1 MDPFIFSGTDIAIGF
16 IYLII
21 LLGIAFSIRNKNKE
35 NPAYSYFIPN
45 LLFKLFFGV
54 FFGITFMIILGYGGD
69 TLAYYQSATKLHNL
83 FFEHPIG
90 YFKEL
95 FSTPDRHS
103 MGTHFTSSTGY
114 PPGWIYYEPES
125 FFVAKL
131 YSVLSIL
138 TFKSYTAITL
148 LSSYFAAIAS
158 FKLFQIVYNFKF
170 AKIRMLAL
178 ATMFIPTVAF
188 WCTGMSKDTVV
199 LGVFYIMLYH
209 IFAYFDPERK
219 FTLKNFIYLLLF
231 GFLIYH
237 IRPFMISAMLPP
249 LLFGFSI
256 GYINTMKS
264 QLFKV
269 LIKFVFFS
277 VSLITI
283 GMVLGGSQI
292 VIDQAGGAL
301 EEVAVTQQDFAKNQT
316 YGGPRYDLGVT
327 DLSPLGMIR
336 SAPIAIF
343 TALYRPMLNEAAGP
357 LLLISG
363 IENLIF
369 LFLTLGFF
377 FRRGNFAAH
386 LNYITNHE
394 FLSFCLFF
402 ILFFGFFV
410 GFTAG
415 LFNILVR
422 FKAPILAFFVLILIA
437 KNPDKIKKKAEQLS
451 SNET

>member
-1 MDPFIFSGTDIAIGF
+1 
-16 IYLII
+16 
-21 LLGIAFSIRNKNKE
+21 
-35 NPAYSYFIPN
+35 
-45 LLFKLFFGV
+45 
-54 FFGITFMIILGYGGD
+54 
-69 TLAYYQSATKLHNL
+69 
-83 FFEHPIG
+83 
-90 YFKEL
+90 
-95 FSTPDRHS
+95 

-283 GMVLGGSQI
+283 GLVLGGNQI